1 MSDEKKPKQMP
12 SGQVKQENYE
22 EGGIDL
28 KNTLSET
35 GPTLGLG
42 IKAGKCGEVK
52 NLGMTQTDY
61 TKMSNGGSSGD

>member
-12 SGQVKQENYE
+12 SGQVKNENYE
-22 EGGIDL
+22 EGGLDL
-28 KNTLSET
+28 KDQNSIT

-42 IKAGKCGEVK
+42 ISQGKTGEVK